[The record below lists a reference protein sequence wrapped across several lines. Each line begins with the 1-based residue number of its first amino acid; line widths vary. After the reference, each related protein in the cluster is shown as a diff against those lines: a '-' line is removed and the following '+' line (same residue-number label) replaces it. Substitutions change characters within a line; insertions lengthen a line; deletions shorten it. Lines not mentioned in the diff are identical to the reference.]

1 VTRAMPALVVG
12 LTALVTSVLVNAGYG
27 LWWLSQHLS
36 RAHGAAAYDWAGA
49 LAVSG
54 TATTVVLIGALIARR
69 LVAGN
74 ASASS
79 TEHDEPSRCTAAARA
94 GDEASQCAQAAVAGN
109 VRTLG
114 PAQRAAVVQGRDDYM
129 A

>member
-12 LTALVTSVLVNAGYG
+12 LTALVTSVLVNADYG
-27 LWWLSQHLS
+27 LWWLSQQLS
-36 RAHGAAAYDWAGA
+36 RPHGTAYDWAGA